1 MDAATAAAAAAVK
14 YCTRKCCQQRRAI
27 FVPDKQNGNVN
38 SVNGTSNFADYF
50 RHTVRTIDPAFFRKS
65 LLACGYGNGSPW
77 HCPQMKLERQGYTL
91 YHNKNAHLLFFEY
104 FS

>member
-1 MDAATAAAAAAVK
+1 MLLLLLLLLPLLPVK

-50 RHTVRTIDPAFFRKS
+50 RHTVRTIDPAF
-65 LLACGYGNGSPW
+65 
-77 HCPQMKLERQGYTL
+77 LENHFCHAGMVMVYLGTV
-91 YHNKNAHLLFFEY
+91 HK
-104 FS
+104 